1 VTEQLLIG
9 VLFAAIISVSSHLAR
24 FLTLSGSIAQF
35 ILGTILLGLGGWQW
49 TVPMLV
55 FFVLSS
61 MVSKI
66 GKRRRADA
74 DSLFEK
80 SSRRDA
86 WQVIANGGV
95 AGAITLIWLFTRLEV
110 LYVAYL
116 GAVAAATADT
126 WGTEIGTL
134 SRSSPILV
142 TTFKPVKSGRSGAIS
157 LLGTFA
163 GVAGAFTIW
172 LSSLPWLPFT
182 QHCNILFASLFGGM
196 IGSLADS
203 FVGATLQAQ
212 YRCVVCRKLTER
224 FIHCEQRTQIVSGFP
239 WIGNDHVNLICT
251 IIGAAIGLYLYGLLR

>member
-1 VTEQLLIG
+1 MTEQLLIG
-9 VLFAAIISVSSHLAR
+9 VLFAAIISVSSYLAR

-49 TVPMLV
+49 TVPVLV
-55 FFVLSS
+55 LFVLSS
-61 MVSKI
+61 LISTI

-80 SSRRDA
+80 SSRRDG

-95 AGAITLIWLFTRLEV
+95 AAAITLIWFFTRSEV

-126 WGTEIGTL
+126 WGTELGTL

-142 TTFKPVKSGRSGAIS
+142 TTFERVESGRSGAIS

-163 GVAGAFTIW
+163 GVAGSFTIW
-172 LSSLPWLPFT
+172 LSALPWLSST
-182 QHCNILFASLFGGM
+182 QHVNILFVSLFGGM

-224 FIHCEQRTQIVSGFP
+224 FTHCKQRTQIVSGFP